1 VLESGDLALSTGA
14 VKNPAGVV
22 TARFNSIWRR
32 QPDGRW
38 LVVFDKGG
46 PP

>member
-1 VLESGDLALSTGA
+1 
-14 VKNPAGVV
+14 VKDPAGKV
-22 TARFNSIWRR
+22 TARFNSIWQR
-32 QPDGRW
+32 QADGRW

>member
-1 VLESGDLALSTGA
+1 VSSRCRRAGQKSRGRGQRAL
-14 VKNPAGVV
+14 
-22 TARFNSIWRR
+22 FNSIWQR
-32 QPDGRW
+32 QADGRW